1 MMMKKNAF
9 SVAAMPGRLA
19 LSALAAASLFLGSAG
34 SALATPTLLV
44 DRGLPTANLNSP
56 AGSPRSNTAVNA
68 GAPREFA
75 GDDFQLGNSLLGWN
89 VSKISTWVVGGAT
102 DSFLGD
108 LYRSLSFYIG
118 DADGDG
124 LQRLAFSNLSSGSD
138 ATPGSGSGPSISAT
152 RVAYVDGST
161 FDSPEGQRA
170 LYRVDFDNLG
180 LHFAS
185 NALVQF
191 GIDLDGGRGTF
202 AHASNA
208 ALSGLP
214 QPGADDRYRLFK
226 LSDSIP
232 GTADFTGFACTG
244 QDAGCVGGA
253 FTSDVNVQV
262 FGNAVPE
269 PGTVALS
276 GIALLALAGSRRRA
290 GRVAPA
296 VQAAQ
301 A

>member
-1 MMMKKNAF
+1 MMMKNAF
-9 SVAAMPGRLA
+9 SLAAMPGRLA
-19 LSALAAASLFLGSAG
+19 LGALAAASLFLGSAG

-138 ATPGSGSGPSISAT
+138 ATP
-152 RVAYVDGST
+152 
-161 FDSPEGQRA
+161 
-170 LYRVDFDNLG
+170 
-180 LHFAS
+180 
-185 NALVQF
+185 
-191 GIDLDGGRGTF
+191 
-202 AHASNA
+202 
-208 ALSGLP
+208 
-214 QPGADDRYRLFK
+214 DDPR
-226 LSDSIP
+226 
-232 GTADFTGFACTG
+232 
-244 QDAGCVGGA
+244 
-253 FTSDVNVQV
+253 
-262 FGNAVPE
+262 
-269 PGTVALS
+269 
-276 GIALLALAGSRRRA
+276 
-290 GRVAPA
+290 
-296 VQAAQ
+296 
-301 A
+301 

>member
-1 MMMKKNAF
+1 MKNTFAAA
-9 SVAAMPGRLA
+9 AAMPSRLA
-19 LSALAAASLFLGSAG
+19 ITALAAASVFLGSAG
-34 SALATPTLLV
+34 SALAMPTLLV

-56 AGSPRSNTAVNA
+56 AGSPRSNTAVNV

-75 GDDFQLGNSLLGWN
+75 GDDFQLGDNLLGWN
-89 VSKISTWVVGGAT
+89 INKLSTWVVGGAT

-108 LYRSLSFYIG
+108 LYSSLAFYIG

-124 LQRLAFSNLSSGSD
+124 MQRLAFSNLSAGSD
-138 ATPGSGSGPSISAT
+138 ATPGSGPSISAT

-161 FDSPEGQRA
+161 FDSPEGPRA

-180 LHFAS
+180 LHYAS
-185 NALVQF
+185 NTLVQF
-191 GIDLDGGRGTF
+191 GIDLEGGLGTV

-214 QPGADDRYRLFK
+214 QAGADGQYRQFK

-253 FTSDVNVQV
+253 FRSDVNVQV
-262 FGNAVPE
+262 FGNRVPE
-269 PGTVALS
+269 PASWALS
-276 GIALLALAGSRRRA
+276 GMALLALAATRRRS
-290 GRVAPA
+290 RPSV
-296 VQAAQ
+296 
-301 A
+301 